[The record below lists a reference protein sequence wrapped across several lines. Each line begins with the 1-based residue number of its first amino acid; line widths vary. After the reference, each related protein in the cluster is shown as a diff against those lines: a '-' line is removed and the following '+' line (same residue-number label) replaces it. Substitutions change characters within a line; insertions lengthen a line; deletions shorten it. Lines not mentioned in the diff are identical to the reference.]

1 MSLNSTVVDSAC
13 RVGSW
18 WRLIPGL
25 TLHTRSASSSSSS
38 SLPSSSSSGSR
49 VPMFVATIPN
59 VTVTEGR
66 DASLPCI
73 VKDIG
78 DYQVSPASSI
88 GSDAS
93 LTLLR
98 VVRSLTL

>member
-1 MSLNSTVVDSAC
+1 MSIVV
-13 RVGSW
+13 V
-18 WRLIPGL
+18 LL
-25 TLHTRSASSSSSS
+25 TLCPF
-38 SLPSSSSSGSR
+38 SLTGSSSSSSGSR

-78 DYQVSPASSI
+78 DYQVSPAYSPFLLGDSFLTPLKVSKA
-88 GSDAS
+88 SDAF
-93 LTLLR
+93 LR
-98 VVRSLTL
+98 V